1 MEHTFVTEQT
11 LVPEFEKQRFEIT
24 LGVKKGS
31 PHGTCVADL
40 VEFYI
45 LVQLSKE
52 RAAMTLEVTANVV
65 YKGWSRKRL
74 VQGQ

>member
-1 MEHTFVTEQT
+1 MEHTFVTGQT
-11 LVPEFEKQRFEIT
+11 LVPEFEQQRFEIM

-52 RAAMTLEVTANVV
+52 RAAMALEVTANVV
-65 YKGWSRKRL
+65 YKAWSRRML
-74 VQGQ
+74 VQGR